1 MTKTSTFRSALG
13 ALALGVGLVGCVD
26 FTGPGINTNPNVPI
40 AATAGQL
47 FPAVQAFQQSLIN
60 GDANRFVGIWD
71 QQLMGINR
79 QFSSIARYSLYDENT
94 YFWDSFYVGGGLHD
108 LRLIQKASFAN
119 DKLFLGIAQAYEAMI
134 MDVVADMF
142 GNIPYKLAGKLQVDD
157 IVNIPTPKLE
167 RQDSVYLDLQILLDS
182 AITNLTAGTGAGPA
196 RKDLVYAGSATK
208 WIAAAHTLKARIAL
222 HQRLYA
228 LAASEAALGISL
240 ATKANDYNS
249 YQSAGTGEENN
260 WFQFRRNR
268 GTDISAGDTLVVLMQ
283 SRTDPRL
290 TQYFELSPSGSGVVK
305 GAKPGDEDDGTQS
318 WLSVTRGAPEF
329 RQPLITYD
337 ETQLIKAEALSLT
350 GSDAAALAALQ
361 AYKTANGITF
371 NFAAPSAG
379 AALRNEIMVEKYI
392 AMFQHMET
400 WSDYKRTCTPNLRA
414 NPTAVAPQ
422 TKIPLRFIYS
432 ASERQTNPNVPSP
445 SAVGVR
451 NFVEGAAAPT
461 PYSGGACTAQ
471 P

>member
-1 MTKTSTFRSALG
+1 MIKTSTFRSALG
-13 ALALGVGLVGCVD
+13 AVALGAGLVGCVD
-26 FTGPGINTNPNVPI
+26 FTGPGIDLNPNVPSV
-40 AATAGQL
+40 ATAGQL

-60 GDANRFVGIWD
+60 GDNTRFVNIWT
-71 QQLMGINR
+71 QQVMGINR

-94 YFWDSFYVGGGLHD
+94 YFWDSYYVGGGLTD
-108 LRLIQKASFAN
+108 LRRIQVASAAGN
-119 DKLFLGIAQAYEAMI
+119 DKIFLGIAQAYEAMI

-142 GNIPYKLAGKLQVDD
+142 GNIPYKASGVMQV
-157 IVNIPTPKLE
+157 NNPAIPTPRLE

-182 AITNLTAGTGAGPA
+182 AIVNLASGTGVGPGN
-196 RKDLVYAGSATK
+196 KDLVYAGNTAQ
-208 WIAAAHTLKARIAL
+208 WIKAAHTLKARIAL
-222 HQRLYA
+222 HSRNYT
-228 LAASEAALGISL
+228 LAASEAALGIS
-240 ATKANDYNS
+240 AKVDDYTS

-268 GTDISAGDTLVVLMQ
+268 GTDIGAGDTLVVLMQ
-283 SRTDPRL
+283 TRADPRL
-290 TQYFELSPSGSGVVK
+290 TQYFELNGAGVVK
-305 GAKPGDEDDGTQS
+305 GAKPGDEDDGTFS
-318 WLSVTRGAPEF
+318 WLSATRGAPEF
-329 RQPLITYD
+329 RQPLITYN
-337 ETQLIKAEALSLT
+337 ETKLIQAEALSLN
-350 GSDAAALAALQ
+350 GSDAAALTALQ

-371 NFAAPSAG
+371 NFAAPATG

-392 AMFQHMET
+392 AMFQHMEA
-400 WSDYKRTCTPNLRA
+400 WADYKRTCTPNLRA

-422 TKIPLRFIYS
+422 TKIPLRFIYP

-451 NFVEGAAAPT
+451 NYTEGAAAPT